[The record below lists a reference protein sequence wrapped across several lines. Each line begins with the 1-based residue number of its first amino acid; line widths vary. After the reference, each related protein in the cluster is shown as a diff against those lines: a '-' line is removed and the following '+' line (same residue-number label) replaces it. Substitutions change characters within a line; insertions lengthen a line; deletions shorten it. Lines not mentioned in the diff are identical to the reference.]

1 MSQQKLLAR
10 NQIVED
16 AELYPRNHYNWFL
29 GNKYSKAMK
38 SGAIFPPITVA
49 YFAGKYYLVDGKHRL
64 EALKINKEV
73 TVQTE
78 VLKGLSR
85 AKIFAEAVKRNV
97 VHGASLST
105 QETVSCITKL
115 RDLKFT
121 DIQISKIVN
130 IPVNRIERFVADRI
144 TNSITGEEIALKAP
158 LKHLSGV
165 ETSEE
170 VLATQ
175 NVYSAKSQVHVVDQ
189 MLMLLETKA
198 FNTRNDVVMNKLK
211 MVHKLIKE
219 LVLSTRRK

>member
-1 MSQQKLLAR
+1 MTQQKLLAR

-16 AELYPRNHYNWFL
+16 IELYPRNHYNWFL
-29 GNKYSKAMK
+29 GNKYAKAMRT
-38 SGAIFPPITVA
+38 GATFPPIVVA

-73 TVQTE
+73 NVQAE

-97 VHGASLST
+97 VHGAALST
-105 QETVSCITKL
+105 QETANCISKL
-115 RDLKFT
+115 RNLNFSDV
-121 DIQISKIVN
+121 QISKIVN
-130 IPVNRIERFVADRI
+130 IPANKIEKFVADRI

-158 LKHLSGV
+158 LKHLAGEEV
-165 ETSEE
+165 SEE
-170 VLATQ
+170 VLANQ
-175 NVYSAKSQVHVVDQ
+175 GVYSAKSQVHVVDQ
-189 MLMLLETKA
+189 MLMLLETGA
-198 FNTRNDVVMNKLK
+198 FNTRNESVMNKLK